1 MDKLPE
7 ADLWCGGFPCQDI
20 SNAGKRTGIRG
31 SRSGLFFDWMRA
43 VRMVRPKYMLVEN
56 VAALLH
62 RGMGEVCGELA
73 ESGYDAEWDCIPA
86 AAVGAPH
93 RRDRVFI
100 HGALCSD
107 PDQQRLKQDAELRQE
122 LQRADYSRN
131 SGAEDKDLLADPQR
145 DETVPKHN
153 KSSEPREQQGR
164 TAQAGTKTLR
174 QTNRQAGAD
183 CSCGHGETVAHAPSE
198 RSDTRRAERTGQQR
212 ATSLVEYCG
221 TIGRDQWA
229 TEPDVGRVANGVP
242 SRVDRLRCLGNAV
255 VPQVAEYIGR
265 LLAEAASA
273 D

>member
-20 SNAGKRTGIRG
+20 SNAGKQTGIRG

-100 HGALCSD
+100 VADSNA
-107 PDQQRLKQDAELRQE
+107 QRQ
-122 LQRADYSRN
+122 
-131 SGAEDKDLLADPQR
+131 PQ
-145 DETVPKHN
+145 
-153 KSSEPREQQGR
+153 SEG
-164 TAQAGTKTLR
+164 GVK
-174 QTNRQAGAD
+174 
-183 CSCGHGETVAHAPSE
+183 
-198 RSDTRRAERTGQQR
+198 
-212 ATSLVEYCG
+212 
-221 TIGRDQWA
+221 
-229 TEPDVGRVANGVP
+229 DVGRRSCDGNQEAAQVAANSECGRLQGRVFGCAEPPAIEFTENCRTSLGTHVGP
-242 SRVDRLRCLGNAV
+242 SWETEPGEGWLDDELPGGMAEVSSRLFGNAV

-265 LLAEAASA
+265 LLVEAMA
-273 D
+273 